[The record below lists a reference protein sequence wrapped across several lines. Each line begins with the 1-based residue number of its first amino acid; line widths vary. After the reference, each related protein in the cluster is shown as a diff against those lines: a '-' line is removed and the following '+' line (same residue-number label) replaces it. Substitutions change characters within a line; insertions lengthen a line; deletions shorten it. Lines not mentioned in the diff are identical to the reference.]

1 MSASII
7 LVLTGSA
14 KMKLMATSAN
24 AIQAFLDKTVT
35 LRVRLKIAIINLW
48 MTNVTISETPMQ
60 IMTLKN
66 NFVRLYFL
74 EMDDFWNRK
83 IYRH

>member
-1 MSASII
+1 
-7 LVLTGSA
+7 
-14 KMKLMATSAN
+14 MKLMATSAN